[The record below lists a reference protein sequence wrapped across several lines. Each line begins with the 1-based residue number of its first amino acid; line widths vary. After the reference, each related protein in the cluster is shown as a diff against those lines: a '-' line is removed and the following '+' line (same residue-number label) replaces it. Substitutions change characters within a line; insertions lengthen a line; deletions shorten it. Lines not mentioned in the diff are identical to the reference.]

1 MVLAFLISRYLT
13 GARIKARSMHYPRMQ
28 AINTVISD
36 DGFRVVF
43 LLRLV
48 SILPF
53 VPLSYLLGMSRISTR
68 QYLLA
73 TWAGLLPGTVLYV
86 FIGSLVSGVSQLSES
101 GETVSHIT

>member
-1 MVLAFLISRYLT
+1 M
-13 GARIKARSMHYPRMQ
+13 
-28 AINTVISD
+28 
-36 DGFRVVF
+36 VF

-86 FIGSLVSGVSQLSES
+86 FIGSLVSEVSQLSES

>member
-1 MVLAFLISRYLT
+1 
-13 GARIKARSMHYPRMQ
+13 MQ

-53 VPLSYLLGMSRISTR
+53 VPLSYLLGMNRISTR

>member
-1 MVLAFLISRYLT
+1 
-13 GARIKARSMHYPRMQ
+13 MQ

-86 FIGSLVSGVSQLSES
+86 FIGSLVSEVSQLSES